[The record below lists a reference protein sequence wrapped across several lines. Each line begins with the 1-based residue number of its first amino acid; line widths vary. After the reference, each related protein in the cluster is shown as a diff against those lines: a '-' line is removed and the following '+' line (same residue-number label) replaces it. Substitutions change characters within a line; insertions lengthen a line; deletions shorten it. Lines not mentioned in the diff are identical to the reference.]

1 MKKKNKVAARAQESR
16 RPAAAERPAHRAGM
30 VGQDHVGD
38 VSRGLQRALCLL
50 REGQDEAFI
59 YEVTVTMGAYAQTER
74 ARSRIRRTFMR
85 IHKGGE
91 A

>member
-1 MKKKNKVAARAQESR
+1 MRKRSRGAARAPESR
-16 RPAAAERPAHRAGM
+16 RPVAPARRQPAEP
-30 VGQDHVGD
+30 DHVGD

>member
-1 MKKKNKVAARAQESR
+1 MAAKPSMENRPLRPPVDQSAVA
-16 RPAAAERPAHRAGM
+16 
-30 VGQDHVGD
+30 D

-85 IHKGGE
+85 IHREGG